1 MAEPRWWR
9 VKALLIHLAVLVL
22 QMWLAIFSF
31 HWKEKMDHQ
40 IYELNYV

>member
-22 QMWLAIFSF
+22 QMWPFSLSIG
-31 HWKEKMDHQ
+31 KSRKMDHQ